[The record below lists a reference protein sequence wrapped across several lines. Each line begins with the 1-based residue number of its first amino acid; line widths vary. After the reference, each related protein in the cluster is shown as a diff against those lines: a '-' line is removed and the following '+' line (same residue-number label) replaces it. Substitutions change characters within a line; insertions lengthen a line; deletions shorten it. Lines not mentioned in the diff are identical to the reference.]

1 MSDYSSSIN
10 RQYSQSKLYDRI
22 LDAFR
27 NEGINV
33 DALTLDDLSRFDQL
47 HAGGQEATRVLAK
60 LAGLKPG
67 MAVIDIG
74 SGVGGPA
81 RTLAAEFGCHVV
93 GIDITEEYVNT
104 AKLLSEKVGLSKLV
118 SFIEGNALQLDF
130 YNETF
135 DAVWSQNVIMN
146 IEDKYRL
153 FQEAHRVLRSN
164 GILAIEALMAG
175 TRGETRFPVFWADSP
190 DVSFM
195 ITPDSFRK
203 MMTEIG
209 FLERVWEDVTLKAI
223 DGNSKHQAFPRYSHD
238 RVGLHILY
246 TDVPRKAENT
256 NRGLQD
262 GTYVYVYAIYERIS

>member
-1 MSDYSSSIN
+1 MSDYFSSIN

-27 NEGINV
+27 SEGINV

-47 HAGGQEATRVLAK
+47 HAGGLEATRVLAK

-175 TRGETRFPVFWADSP
+175 PRGETRFPVFWADSP

-209 FLERVWEDVTLKAI
+209 FLERIWEDVTLKAI

-238 RVGLHILY
+238 KVGLHILY

-256 NRGLQD
+256 NQGLQD
-262 GTYVYVYAIYERIS
+262 GTYVYIYAIYERIS